1 MNKTWKRQVFRHT
14 ALYTA
19 ILMFSHTGGGGA
31 QAQTQTHKYAIVM
44 NGQKLPE
51 VKWGNGYRNLAQ
63 KSNERQFTHTSGF
76 GIQKNVTLSFNN
88 TDEVVAQK
96 NGTVVFGAATYL
108 PPYGKVSGF
117 DTAKLTERGKAVDWI
132 RTTHPG
138 LIGYSYENVTCS
150 NNYYNASSGCPEL
163 SYKTQFTFG
172 NQGLKRKT
180 NGRLDIDEDKSRDG
194 SPIYKLQNYPWL
206 GVSFNLSSES
216 LVKSIKH
223 NKIISSFSEDVT
235 QSNGTNSQYKD
246 KNLVY
251 TTGDYQYKNKY
262 SSRYVGQDEHSAV
275 AFYLNAKLHL
285 LDKKQIQNIAQV
297 SELNFGTLRTLIE
310 PTEEWKKKRTNFFQG
325 GNWTFED
332 KGEVSVKLKLPEV
345 KAGRCVNK
353 NNPNP
358 NAKAPSPALTAPAL
372 WFGPVRNGKVQM
384 YSASVSTYPDS
395 SSSQIFLQNL
405 SRKDDTSKPG
415 RYSLKPLSMSEIK
428 SKEPNFTGRQTV
440 IRLDSGVQQIKLQGN
455 EVANFNGNDGKNDT
469 FGIVSEGSFMPDT
482 SEWKKVLLPWTV
494 RASNDDGQFNTFNK
508 EENNG
513 KPKYSQKYRSR
524 DSSKHERNLGDI
536 VNSPIVAV
544 GGYLATSA
552 NDGMVHIFK
561 KGNGVDERNYSLKLS
576 YIPGTMP
583 RQYFDNDT
591 SALKDST
598 LAKELRA
605 FAEKGYV
612 GDRYGVDGGFVLRQ
626 VEWKGQNRVFM
637 FGAMGLGGR
646 GAYALDLTKAE
657 NGDPTAVSLFDV
669 KNDKNKGNNSAELGY
684 TVGTPQIGK
693 THDGKYAAFLA
704 SGYATKTIDSTD
716 NKTALYVYDLE
727 SNNGTLIRK
736 IEVPNG
742 KGGLSSPTLV
752 DKDLDGTIDIAYAGD
767 RSGKMYRFDLSS
779 QSPDQ
784 WTVRPIFEGTKPI
797 TSAPAI
803 SQLKDKR
810 VVIFGTGSDLSED
823 DVDNTDEQ
831 YIYGIFDD
839 DTATTGSVNFSGSG
853 GGLLEQHLTQED
865 KTLFLTD
872 YKRSDGSGSK
882 GWVVKLKDGQ
892 RVTVKPTVVLR
903 TAFVTIHKYTG
914 NDKCGA
920 ETAILGINTA
930 DGGKLTKKSARP
942 IVPAA
947 NSKVAQYS
955 GDKKTSSGKSIPI
968 GCMEK
973 DNGIVCP
980 NGYVYDKPVNV
991 RYLDEK
997 KTDDFPVTADGD
1009 AGGSGTFKEGKKP
1022 ARNNRCFSGKGVRT
1036 LLMNDLDSLDITG
1049 PMCGMKRISW
1059 REVFY

>member
-1 MNKTWKRQVFRHT
+1 
-14 ALYTA
+14 
-19 ILMFSHTGGGGA
+19 
-31 QAQTQTHKYAIVM
+31 
-44 NGQKLPE
+44 
-51 VKWGNGYRNLAQ
+51 
-63 KSNERQFTHTSGF
+63 
-76 GIQKNVTLSFNN
+76 
-88 TDEVVAQK
+88 DEVVAEK
-96 NGTVVFGAATYL
+96 KDTVVFGAATYL

-117 DTAKLTERGKAVDWI
+117 DTAKLTERKNAVDQI
-132 RTTHPG
+132 GTTHPG
-138 LIGYSYENVTCS
+138 LIGYSYQDSTCS
-150 NNYYNASSGCPEL
+150 SGNCPEVV
-163 SYKTQFTFG
+163 YRTQFTFG
-172 NQGLKRKT
+172 NSSLAKNKT
-180 NGRLDIDEDKSRDG
+180 DNKLDIYEDKSRDN
-194 SPIYKLQNYPWL
+194 SPIYKLKDHPWL
-206 GVSFNLSSES
+206 GVSFSLGGESSFKPKRQGS
-216 LVKSIKH
+216 LV
-223 NKIISSFSEDVT
+223 SSFSEDVT
-235 QSNGTNSQYKD
+235 QNNNNQHKD

-251 TTGDYQYKNKY
+251 TTDDYNSKGNKNH
-262 SSRYVGQDEHSAV
+262 QDKHHAV

-285 LDKKQIQNIAQV
+285 LDKKQIKNIVQGV
-297 SELNFGTLRTLIE
+297 TVDLGTLKTRIE
-310 PTEEWKKKRTNFFQG
+310 PTEAWKKQRWTFFQG
-325 GNWTFED
+325 GTWTYED
-332 KGEVSVKLKLPEV
+332 KGSVSVKLKLPQV
-345 KAGRCVNK
+345 KAGRCINK
-353 NNPNP
+353 PNPNP
-358 NAKAPSPALTAPAL
+358 NKKDLSPALTAPAL
-372 WFGPVRNGKVQM
+372 WFGPVKDGKAEM

-395 SSSQIFLQNL
+395 SSSRIFLQNL
-405 SRKDDTSKPG
+405 ERKTDPG
-415 RYSLKPLSMSEIK
+415 RPGRHSLKPLSDTQIK
-428 SKEPNFTGRQTV
+428 SREPNFTGRQTV
-440 IRLDSGVQQIKLQGN
+440 IRLDKGVHQIKLKGN
-455 EVANFNGNDGKNDT
+455 EVEGFKGNNGNDT
-469 FGIVSEGSFMPDT
+469 FGIVREGSFTPDA

-508 EENNG
+508 KENNG
-513 KPKYSQKYRSR
+513 KPTYSQKYRSR
-524 DSSKHERNLGDI
+524 DNSKRERDLGDI

-561 KGNGVDERNYSLKLS
+561 QSGGDERNYSLKLS

-583 RQYFDNDT
+583 RKDIQ
-591 SALKDST
+591 SQDST

-626 VEWKGQNRVFM
+626 VELSGKKHVFM
-637 FGAMGLGGR
+637 FGAMGFGGR
-646 GAYALDLTKAE
+646 GAYALDLSKIDS
-657 NGDPTAVSLFDV
+657 NNPTAVSLFDV
-669 KNDKNKGNNSAELGY
+669 KHDNNGKNSVQLGY

-704 SGYATKTIDSTD
+704 SGYATKKIDDPT

-727 SNNGTLIRK
+727 NNGTLIRK
-736 IEVPNG
+736 IEVKDG

-752 DKDLDGTIDIAYAGD
+752 DKDLDGTVDIAYAGD
-767 RSGKMYRFDLSS
+767 RGGSMYRFDLSG
-779 QSPDQ
+779 QDPNQ
-784 WTVRPIFEGTKPI
+784 WSVRTIFSGNKPI

-810 VVIFGTGSDLSED
+810 VVIFGTGNDLSED

-853 GGLLEQHLTQED
+853 GGLLEQVLSRD
-865 KTLFLTD
+865 NDNKTLFLTD

-882 GWVVKLKDGQ
+882 GWMVKLQPGQ

-903 TAFVTIHKYTG
+903 TAFVTIRKY
-914 NDKCGA
+914 NDGGCGA

-942 IVPAA
+942 IVPEA
-947 NSKVAQYS
+947 NQAVAQYS
-955 GDKKTSSGKSIPI
+955 GHKQTAKGKSIPI
-968 GCMEK
+968 GCMQKGNE
-973 DNGIVCP
+973 IVCP

-997 KTDDFPVTADGD
+997 KTDGFSTTADGD
-1009 AGGSGTFKEGKKP
+1009 AGGSGIDPAGKRAGK
-1022 ARNNRCFSGKGVRT
+1022 NNRCFSQKGVRT